1 MKIKS
6 RALMILI
13 LSAMLLLTLVGSLS
27 LNKEDKPA
35 DQEEEEEQT
44 VEPVESDV
52 IPSTFKGTISDEFSV
67 PAEAMKVITDY
78 MDAYYRS
85 LYTLEVSDVSSLFDN
100 EKMAAVSD
108 RAFSLL
114 VETHK
119 NYDFDFRM
127 NKAHYDLKVTAYEDN
142 GNTCKIDL
150 LEDDTMCFVFLNGI
164 ESKTFDVENY
174 FTLSK
179 KDGVYKISDLEK
191 VQGYYLTFYDEA
203 ESIEKIDEVYD
214 YFSRQ
219 LSDMHDYNNEVLK
232 VKAQNQPYSPA
243 KTFAKAYDRQKAVA
257 YADQYYHQRNP
268 IWYNFTDEGGNCQN
282 YASQCMLEGGIS
294 LDYDGEEQ
302 WKCYV
307 EDPDYEPEI
316 NEEEKPAGR
325 TRSWVNVGYFYNYAK
340 WNEGKGMVADV
351 NVNLY
356 YAQPGDIILVGNNG
370 LAHTVIVSKV
380 VDGHILVN
388 SNSIDMKD
396 YPIEAYTYTTVM
408 LIKILGCN

>member
-1 MKIKS
+1 
-6 RALMILI
+6 MILI

-219 LSDMHDYNNEVLK
+219 LSDMHDYNNEV
-232 VKAQNQPYSPA
+232 
-243 KTFAKAYDRQKAVA
+243 D
-257 YADQYYHQRNP
+257 
-268 IWYNFTDEGGNCQN
+268 
-282 YASQCMLEGGIS
+282 
-294 LDYDGEEQ
+294 
-302 WKCYV
+302 
-307 EDPDYEPEI
+307 
-316 NEEEKPAGR
+316 
-325 TRSWVNVGYFYNYAK
+325 
-340 WNEGKGMVADV
+340 
-351 NVNLY
+351 
-356 YAQPGDIILVGNNG
+356 
-370 LAHTVIVSKV
+370 
-380 VDGHILVN
+380 
-388 SNSIDMKD
+388 
-396 YPIEAYTYTTVM
+396 
-408 LIKILGCN
+408 